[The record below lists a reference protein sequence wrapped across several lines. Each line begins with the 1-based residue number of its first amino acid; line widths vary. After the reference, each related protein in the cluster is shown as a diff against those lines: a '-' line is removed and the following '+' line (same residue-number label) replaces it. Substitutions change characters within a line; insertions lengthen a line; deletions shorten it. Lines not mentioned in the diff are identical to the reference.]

1 MTWSKMARGPM
12 GRRHTDAP
20 PSFTPSRQG
29 GIRPSAVAHSPAP
42 PTGQD
47 RAVAPPQ
54 PPQTAPAPPAELVDL
69 IVLCLGEDAS
79 MQGLARAA
87 SQDPALADLFLHAAR
102 ITGQR
107 DQSLSQS
114 ILTLGLGEARS
125 LGFVHAVLAILPQ
138 SLPAKAQASLF
149 ESGLRRAAIAER
161 IAEEAGLADVWPA
174 FAAGFAAEMGAAY
187 LAESYPHLAQA
198 IVSLWQQPGE
208 ERASAETLM
217 FGAEHGQAI
226 ADSPLGVMLTVPIRD
241 ALRGH
246 HGHRPGP
253 LGAIVAAADRVA
265 ELVQAPDPLSRLT
278 AAEQAVAIA
287 GGRTP
292 SQGLL
297 QHAGRRVSSL
307 AGALKRSVGRQPS
320 PEQLLKPLSDLSATS
335 HKRGVLAFRRGRSNP
350 AAGGLDSLDSKAQ
363 LGAQLQACCDRSE
376 KFSILFLNFD
386 QFGRINDTFGVPA
399 GDLVIEALASG
410 VRGCLSS
417 PADRIARVG
426 GDTFAI
432 FMPKTGSKLGQITA
446 ERIRSMIERHHVHLG
461 GHFRIASSVT
471 LCGSSFSPAGASEAG
486 SAAVIRAMTEG
497 LRAAQRRSR
506 NRTTWTSL

>member
-1 MTWSKMARGPM
+1 
-12 GRRHTDAP
+12 
-20 PSFTPSRQG
+20 
-29 GIRPSAVAHSPAP
+29 
-42 PTGQD
+42 
-47 RAVAPPQ
+47 
-54 PPQTAPAPPAELVDL
+54 
-69 IVLCLGEDAS
+69 
-79 MQGLARAA
+79 
-87 SQDPALADLFLHAAR
+87 
-102 ITGQR
+102 
-107 DQSLSQS
+107 
-114 ILTLGLGEARS
+114 
-125 LGFVHAVLAILPQ
+125 
-138 SLPAKAQASLF
+138 
-149 ESGLRRAAIAER
+149 
-161 IAEEAGLADVWPA
+161 
-174 FAAGFAAEMGAAY
+174 MGAAY

-292 SQGLL
+292 SRELL
-297 QHAGRRVSSL
+297 KHAGQRVASL
-307 AGALKRSVGRQPS
+307 AGALKRPVGRQPS
-320 PEQLLKPLSDLSATS
+320 TEQLLQPMSTVHTTS
-335 HKRGVLAFRRGRSNP
+335 HKRDVLAFRRGRGNP
-350 AAGGLDSLDSKAQ
+350 TAGGLDSLDSKAQ

-376 KFSILFLNFD
+376 RFSILFLNFD

-399 GDLVIEALASG
+399 GDLVMEALASG

-432 FMPKTGSKLGQITA
+432 FMPRTGSKLGQITA

-461 GHFRIASSVT
+461 GQFRIASSVT
-471 LCGSSFSPAGASEAG
+471 LCGSSLTPAGAGETG
-486 SAAVIRAMTEG
+486 SAAVIRAMSEG